1 MPRSPGSAEI
11 NRGSGP
17 EALNGAATRR
27 LERRRRAEAAKL
39 NPSPAARL
47 PVPPLDTGMQNPSG
61 QHPTPAPA
69 GAGKSKSSAQAAA
82 AASSHDRQPS
92 PATPVTAKSKSSAQ
106 VAAAASG
113 HGHHSSPVTPAAT
126 KSKSSAHAAASGQP
140 SSSHHHHSGGAPD
153 AAASSLK
160 RKRGMFQK
168 DLQHMMYGFGDDP
181 NPLPETV
188 TLVEDIVVE
197 YVTDLVHK
205 AQNVASKRG
214 KLLTE
219 DFLYLIRKDMRKLHR
234 ATELLS
240 MNEELKQARKAF
252 DVNEETLVVT
262 NE

>member
-1 MPRSPGSAEI
+1 
-11 NRGSGP
+11 
-17 EALNGAATRR
+17 
-27 LERRRRAEAAKL
+27 
-39 NPSPAARL
+39 
-47 PVPPLDTGMQNPSG
+47 MQNPSSN
-61 QHPTPAPA
+61 HPAPA
-69 GAGKSKSSAQAAA
+69 AAAAGKSKSSGQAAA
-82 AASSHDRQPS
+82 TASGQGHQPS
-92 PATPVTAKSKSSAQ
+92 PATPAAAKSKSSA
-106 VAAAASG
+106 AAGASG
-113 HGHHSSPVTPAAT
+113 HGHNSSPATPAAG
-126 KSKSSAHAAASGQP
+126 KSKASAHAVAPGQA
-140 SSSHHHHSGGAPD
+140 SSSNQPHAVGGAD

-160 RKRGMFQK
+160 RKRGVFQK

-188 TLVEDIVVE
+188 ALVEDIVVE

>member
-1 MPRSPGSAEI
+1 
-11 NRGSGP
+11 
-17 EALNGAATRR
+17 
-27 LERRRRAEAAKL
+27 
-39 NPSPAARL
+39 
-47 PVPPLDTGMQNPSG
+47 MQKA
-61 QHPTPAPA
+61 QA
-69 GAGKSKSSAQAAA
+69 KSKFSTPAAA
-82 AASSHDRQPS
+82 AAA
-92 PATPVTAKSKSSAQ
+92 ATQAKYKSS
-106 VAAAASG
+106 
-113 HGHHSSPVTPAAT
+113 TP
-126 KSKSSAHAAASGQP
+126 AASGQA
-140 SSSHHHHSGGAPD
+140 SSSHHHHSGGGAD
-153 AAASSLK
+153 ASASTLK
-160 RKRGMFQK
+160 RKRGVFQK

-188 TLVEDIVVE
+188 ALVEDIVVE

-252 DVNEETLVVT
+252 DVNEETLAT

>member
-1 MPRSPGSAEI
+1 MP
-11 NRGSGP
+11 
-17 EALNGAATRR
+17 
-27 LERRRRAEAAKL
+27 
-39 NPSPAARL
+39 
-47 PVPPLDTGMQNPSG
+47 VV
-61 QHPTPAPA
+61 
-69 GAGKSKSSAQAAA
+69 GKPK
-82 AASSHDRQPS
+82 P
-92 PATPVTAKSKSSAQ
+92 
-106 VAAAASG
+106 
-113 HGHHSSPVTPAAT
+113 
-126 KSKSSAHAAASGQP
+126 SAHALAPGQASISHQP
-140 SSSHHHHSGGAPD
+140 HSVSVAD

-160 RKRGMFQK
+160 RKRSVFQK

-188 TLVEDIVVE
+188 ALVEDIVVE

>member
-1 MPRSPGSAEI
+1 
-11 NRGSGP
+11 
-17 EALNGAATRR
+17 
-27 LERRRRAEAAKL
+27 
-39 NPSPAARL
+39 
-47 PVPPLDTGMQNPSG
+47 MQNPSG
-61 QHPTPAPA
+61 NQTAPA
-69 GAGKSKSSAQAAA
+69 AAATGKSKSSAQAAA
-82 AASSHDRQPS
+82 AASGHGHQPS
-92 PATPVTAKSKSSAQ
+92 PATPAVAKSKSSSQ
-106 VAAAASG
+106 AAAGA
-113 HGHHSSPVTPAAT
+113 HSSPATPAPG
-126 KSKSSAHAAASGQP
+126 KSKSSAHAAASGQVS
-140 SSSHHHHSGGAPD
+140 SSSHHHHTPGGAE

-160 RKRGMFQK
+160 RKRGVFQK

-188 TLVEDIVVE
+188 ALVEDIVVE

>member
-1 MPRSPGSAEI
+1 
-11 NRGSGP
+11 
-17 EALNGAATRR
+17 
-27 LERRRRAEAAKL
+27 
-39 NPSPAARL
+39 
-47 PVPPLDTGMQNPSG
+47 MQNPSG
-61 QHPTPAPA
+61 NNTAPA
-69 GAGKSKSSAQAAA
+69 AAAAGKSKSSA
-82 AASSHDRQPS
+82 
-92 PATPVTAKSKSSAQ
+92 
-106 VAAAASG
+106 AASG
-113 HGHHSSPVTPAAT
+113 HGHQSSPATPAVAKSKSSSQAAAGAHSSPATPAAS
-126 KSKSSAHAAASGQP
+126 KSKSSAHAAASGQVS
-140 SSSHHHHSGGAPD
+140 SSSHHHHIPSGAE

-160 RKRGMFQK
+160 RKRGVFQK

-188 TLVEDIVVE
+188 ALVEDIVVE